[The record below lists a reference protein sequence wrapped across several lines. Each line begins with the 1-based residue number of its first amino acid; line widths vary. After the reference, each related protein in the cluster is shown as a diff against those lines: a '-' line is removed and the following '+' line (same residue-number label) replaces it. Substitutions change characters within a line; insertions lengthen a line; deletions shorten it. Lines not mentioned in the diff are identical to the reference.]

1 MSEQTHWRCIV
12 FPCHHRKEEEMTYRS
27 DGIIKR
33 EVLNQ
38 LGWDRRVAQ
47 TEVGVTVNKGVVT
60 LTGTV
65 DNYSKKIAAQEA
77 AHSVRGVLDVA
88 NELEVKVPGSSRRTD
103 SEIAQAVRHALE
115 RNVFVPADRI
125 RTTVSKGWVTL
136 EGSVD
141 HYSEGVAAV
150 QTVRD
155 LAAVRGVTNR
165 IKVTTREVP
174 HRGRARIAHRPRR
187 QPHQGESRG
196 SQSHTHRRGH
206 ILE

>member
-1 MSEQTHWRCIV
+1 
-12 FPCHHRKEEEMTYRS
+12 MTYKS

-38 LGWDRRVAQ
+38 LGWDRRVMQ

-65 DNYSKKIAAQEA
+65 DSYSKRIAAQEA
-77 AHSVRGVLDVA
+77 AHRVSGVLDVA
-88 NELEVKVPGSSRRTD
+88 NELEVRVPGSSRRTD
-103 SEIAQAVRHALE
+103 SEVAQAVRHALE
-115 RNVFVPADRI
+115 WNVFVPADRI

-136 EGSVD
+136 EGSVE
-141 HYSEGVAAV
+141 HYSEGVTAV
-150 QTVRD
+150 RTVRD
-155 LAAVRGVTNR
+155 LAVVRGVTNL

-174 HRGRARIAHRPRR
+174 HRGRTRIAHRPQR

-196 SQSHTHRRGH
+196 RRNQNHRRSGF
-206 ILE
+206 LE